1 VRATDFIVE
10 DSEIGDE
17 YANVATALD
26 LISRKVKAGKLKT
39 ELPTQFIIRLVQN
52 TGLQSFDYDDLV
64 DANSAVDSI
73 KTLIKK
79 ITPDS
84 VIFNTGADDQV
95 SNIDSDYTQA
105 VDNPEQVV
113 SNMAKSAMKRRQD

>member
-1 VRATDFIVE
+1 MRASDFIIE
-10 DSEIGDE
+10 DSEISDE
-17 YANVATALD
+17 YANVVTALE
-26 LISRKVKAGKLKT
+26 LISGKVKTGKLNT

-73 KTLIKK
+73 KTIIKK